1 MSERMVSMEEVEEG
15 LKNAQREA
23 IFFLAMK
30 EMIEEGDTIMFDEM
44 TGKYRSVKKGMPV
57 AFS

>member
-1 MSERMVSMEEVEEG
+1 MSERMVIMEEVEEG
-15 LKNAQREA
+15 LKNAQKEA

-30 EMIEEGDTIMFDEM
+30 ELMEEGDTIMFNEM
-44 TGKYRSVKKGMPV
+44 TGKYRSVKKGMPI

>member
-1 MSERMVSMEEVEEG
+1 MVIMEEVEEG
-15 LKNAQREA
+15 LKNAQKEA

-30 EMIEEGDTIMFDEM
+30 ELMEEGDTIMFNEM
-44 TGKYRSVKKGMPV
+44 TGKYRSVKKGMPI